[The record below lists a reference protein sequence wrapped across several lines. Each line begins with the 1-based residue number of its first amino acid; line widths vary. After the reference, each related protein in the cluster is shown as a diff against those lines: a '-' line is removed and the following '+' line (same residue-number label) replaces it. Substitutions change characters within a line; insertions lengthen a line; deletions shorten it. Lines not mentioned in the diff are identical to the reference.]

1 MTFNEKCGIIIR
13 KAIFTWRV
21 IKMNEVKLQYVTA
34 ARDFREKRTIRG
46 YIKVWFLGR
55 KLRRVKQEGGIVHG

>member
-1 MTFNEKCGIIIR
+1 
-13 KAIFTWRV
+13 
-21 IKMNEVKLQYVTA
+21 MNEVKLQYVTA